1 MIYLKNRSLEKIKFT
16 SIDVDHNQITAHKL
30 VIQGIPTM
38 LIKKDGQIIDKI
50 VGAQPREQLITEL
63 NQYLA

>member
-50 VGAQPREQLITEL
+50 VGAQPREQLITKL